1 MKLLV
6 GFLALL
12 SFALPASA
20 ADAAPATPDAI
31 VTEMYQTYYDAL
43 NAGDVSGATENL
55 PNCVDQTA
63 KYATPELAARLKK
76 TESVDDPVIDFDFL
90 VNGQDYKDLKLISA
104 KVKSETADAATVRVE
119 SQNFDTKSVTDVLL
133 KKTAAGWKV
142 ADLILGPGEAE
153 TISLD
158 AILKEGGL

>member
-12 SFALPASA
+12 SFAAPAVA
-20 ADAAPATPDAI
+20 ADAPATPDAI

-43 NAGDVSGATENL
+43 NASNATGATDNL
-55 PNCVDQTA
+55 PDCVNQTA

-76 TESVDDPVIDFDFL
+76 TEGIDEPIIDFDFL
-90 VNGQDYKDLKLISA
+90 VNGQDYKDLKLVS
-104 KVKSETADAATVRVE
+104 VKTTAETADTATVRVE
-119 SQNFDTKSVTDVLL
+119 STNFDAKSVTDVSM

-142 ADLILGPGEAE
+142 VDIILGPGDKDS
-153 TISLD
+153 TSLD
-158 AILKEGGL
+158 AILKAGGL